1 VFLICSLYEHGTFS
15 GTRTLAGDN
24 GEKAA
29 MPTQPEI
36 AATDAA
42 RRKRIELA
50 VGLAKA
56 PARASARRA
65 GWVAN
70 AIPVEPAS
78 GLAPSAEGAQAPL
91 RRGRGAL
98 SNASGRFEAERR
110 CHEDDGW
117 DLPEDLPPLRTQVTR
132 ENAKTIVT
140 RNDSPDISFDRSIN
154 PYRGCEHGC
163 VYCFARPTH
172 AYLGLSPGLDFETRL
187 FAKANAASLLE
198 RELSAPGYAAKTIAI
213 GTNTDPYQPIER
225 SERVM
230 RKVLEVLAR
239 SNHPVGIVT
248 KSALVL
254 RDLDLLAPM
263 AQKGLAKVALSVTTL
278 DPCLARK
285 MEPRA
290 SSPSLRLDTIRRLV
304 EANIPTAVMVAP
316 IIPAINDAEI
326 EAILARAQAMGA
338 RDAGYVLL
346 RLPLDVRVLF
356 AEWLRAHY
364 PNKRKHVLSLMRAS
378 REGKLYDSKFGAR
391 MTGSGP
397 YAWMIGRRFE
407 AAAARLGLG
416 RSRVPLRCDLFRPPV
431 RAGEQLRLL

>member
-1 VFLICSLYEHGTFS
+1 MEHS
-15 GTRTLAGDN
+15 VCKVVNAGAAN
-24 GEKAA
+24 RGNAA
-29 MPTQPEI
+29 MPTKSDI
-36 AATDAA
+36 AAMDAA
-42 RRKRIELA
+42 RNRMETVAALVKVPATATGRLA
-50 VGLAKA
+50 GGGANAFPSGPAVARA
-56 PARASARRA
+56 PAAD
-65 GWVAN
+65 G
-70 AIPVEPAS
+70 
-78 GLAPSAEGAQAPL
+78 APPPPQ
-91 RRGRGAL
+91 RGRGAL
-98 SNASGRFEAERR
+98 SNASGRFERETR
-110 CHEDDGW
+110 CREDDGW
-117 DLPEDLPPLRTQVTR
+117 DLPEDLPPLRTQVTP
-132 ENAKTIVT
+132 ETAKTIIT

-172 AYLGLSPGLDFETRL
+172 AYLGMSAGLDFETRL
-187 FAKANAASLLE
+187 FAKTNAASLLE
-198 RELSAPGYAAKTIAI
+198 RELSAPGYSAKTIAM

-225 SERVM
+225 KERVM

-239 SNHPVGIVT
+239 TNHPLAIVT

-263 AQKGLAKVALSVTTL
+263 AKKGLVKVALSVTTL
-278 DPCLARK
+278 DPALARK

-290 SSPSLRLDTIRRLV
+290 SSPSLRLDAIRQLAA
-304 EANIPTAVMVAP
+304 ANVPTAVMVAP

-346 RLPLDVRVLF
+346 RLPLEIRELF
-356 AEWLRAHY
+356 AEWLRVHY
-364 PNKRKHVLSLMRAS
+364 PDKLKHVLSLIRAA
-378 REGKLYDSKFGAR
+378 RQGKLYDSTFGAR

-407 AAAARLGLG
+407 AAAAKLGLG
-416 RSRVPLRCDLFRPPV
+416 RNRVPLRCDLFRPPA

>member
-1 VFLICSLYEHGTFS
+1 
-15 GTRTLAGDN
+15 
-24 GEKAA
+24 
-29 MPTQPEI
+29 
-36 AATDAA
+36 
-42 RRKRIELA
+42 
-50 VGLAKA
+50 
-56 PARASARRA
+56 
-65 GWVAN
+65 
-70 AIPVEPAS
+70 
-78 GLAPSAEGAQAPL
+78 
-91 RRGRGAL
+91 
-98 SNASGRFEAERR
+98 
-110 CHEDDGW
+110 
-117 DLPEDLPPLRTQVTR
+117 
-132 ENAKTIVT
+132 
-140 RNDSPDISFDRSIN
+140 
-154 PYRGCEHGC
+154 
-163 VYCFARPTH
+163 
-172 AYLGLSPGLDFETRL
+172 
-187 FAKANAASLLE
+187 
-198 RELSAPGYAAKTIAI
+198 
-213 GTNTDPYQPIER
+213 
-225 SERVM
+225 
-230 RKVLEVLAR
+230 
-239 SNHPVGIVT
+239 

-290 SSPSLRLDTIRRLV
+290 ASPSLRLDTIRRLA

-326 EAILARAQAMGA
+326 EVILARAQAMGA

-346 RLPLDVRVLF
+346 RLPLEVRELF

-364 PNKRKHVLSLMRAS
+364 PNKLKHVLSLMRAS

>member
-1 VFLICSLYEHGTFS
+1 
-15 GTRTLAGDN
+15 
-24 GEKAA
+24 
-29 MPTQPEI
+29 MPTRPEI
-36 AATDAA
+36 GATDDA
-42 RRKRIELA
+42 RRDRIETA
-50 VGLAKA
+50 VGRDDRRPARA
-56 PARASARRA
+56 PARPPAGLVGIVANGAHIEPASAR
-65 GWVAN
+65 V
-70 AIPVEPAS
+70 
-78 GLAPSAEGAQAPL
+78 PSAEGQPAPPQ
-91 RRGRGAL
+91 RGRGAL
-98 SNASGRFEAERR
+98 SNASGRLEEESRWR
-110 CHEDDGW
+110 EDDGW
-117 DLPEDLPPLRTQVTR
+117 DLPEDLPPRRTEVTR
-132 ENAKTIVT
+132 ETAKTIVT

-172 AYLGLSPGLDFETRL
+172 AYLGMSPGLDFETRL
-187 FAKANAASLLE
+187 FAKTNAASLLE
-198 RELSAPGYAAKTIAI
+198 RELSAPGYAAKAIAI

-225 SERVM
+225 SERIM

-239 SNHPVGIVT
+239 TNHPVAILT

-290 SSPSLRLDTIRRLV
+290 SSPSLRLDTIRRLA

-326 EAILARAQAMGA
+326 EPILARAQAMGA
-338 RDAGYVLL
+338 RNAGYVLL
-346 RLPLDVRVLF
+346 RLPLEVRELF

-364 PNKRKHVLSLMRAS
+364 PNKLKHVLSLMRAS

-416 RSRVPLRCDLFRPPV
+416 RSRVPLRCDLFRPPA

>member
-1 VFLICSLYEHGTFS
+1 MLTKPGVAALEAAPQDRVETVS
-15 GTRTLAGDN
+15 GLG
-24 GEKAA
+24 KA
-29 MPTQPEI
+29 
-36 AATDAA
+36 
-42 RRKRIELA
+42 
-50 VGLAKA
+50 LAKA
-56 PARASARRA
+56 PALPLASFAA
-65 GWVAN
+65 
-70 AIPVEPAS
+70 AS
-78 GLAPSAEGAQAPL
+78 GFPVDPVMARVPTADGAPGKAQ
-91 RRGRGAL
+91 RGRGAL
-98 SNASGRFEAERR
+98 SNASGRLEKENRYR
-110 CHEDDGW
+110 EDDGW

-132 ENAKTIVT
+132 ESAKTIVT

-172 AYLGLSPGLDFETRL
+172 AYLGMSAGLDFETRL
-187 FAKANAASLLE
+187 IAKTNAATLLE

-225 SERVM
+225 KELVM

-239 SNHPVGIVT
+239 TNHPIAIVT

-290 SSPSLRLDTIRRLV
+290 SSLERRLDAIRRLA

-346 RLPLDVRVLF
+346 RLPLEVRELF

-364 PNKRKHVLSLMRAS
+364 PNKLKHVLSLIRAS
-378 REGKLYDSKFGAR
+378 REGKLYDSRFGAR

-416 RSRVPLRCDLFRPPV
+416 RSRVPLRCDLFRPPA